1 MHSNK
6 NNIKSF
12 KIYEKTVKNSFVA
25 KVFLRLFAIEPH
37 GLALRV
43 QDDTRSRMVRG
54 CMRRDTL
61 RVSVSARY
69 TPGQFPWQNVST
81 IIWVRRG

>member
-25 KVFLRLFAIEPH
+25 KVKDIFAVKES
-37 GLALRV
+37 ALSNTSVARNPAHYRV
-43 QDDTRSRMVRG
+43 
-54 CMRRDTL
+54 
-61 RVSVSARY
+61 ARNIAY
-69 TPGQFPWQNVST
+69 LTPPISQAVNFPGQILHYYLGKTWMKK
-81 IIWVRRG
+81 